1 MVWTTLTNILQ
12 KRAFRQRKE
21 GHIKLL
27 EAQVKDYEKVNAT
40 LKATQDENYQLR
52 DYIISL
58 QSRLLESQG
67 EFPQPPFNI
76 EIHHHP
82 RTGGGPPAPQQPA
95 PTAQMA
101 VPAAINQL
109 QAAAA
114 QAVAADLSGGKHPH
128 DESFLTGSPDEKR
141 ARLSTSTDLRSIAT
155 QLGASNSD
163 PLNNRPVV
171 A

>member
-1 MVWTTLTNILQ
+1 M
-12 KRAFRQRKE
+12 
-21 GHIKLL
+21 
-27 EAQVKDYEKVNAT
+27 NAS
-40 LKATQDENYQLR
+40 LKASQDENYQLR

-76 EIHHHP
+76 EIHHHQP
-82 RTGGGPPAPQQPA
+82 RTSGPPPPQQPA
-95 PTAQMA
+95 PTAQMG

-114 QAVAADLSGGKHPH
+114 QAVAADLTGGKHPH

-141 ARLSTSTDLRSIAT
+141 ARLSASTDLRSIAT
-155 QLGASNSD
+155 QLGQASNSD
-163 PLNNRPVV
+163 PLNNNRPVV

>member
-1 MVWTTLTNILQ
+1 MLTNSLQ

-27 EAQVKDYEKVNAT
+27 EAQVKDYEKVNAS
-40 LKATQDENYQLR
+40 LKACQDENYQLR

-76 EIHHHP
+76 DIHHHS
-82 RTGGGPPAPQQPA
+82 RNSGPPAPQQPA

-101 VPAAINQL
+101 VPSPAINQL

-114 QAVAADLSGGKHPH
+114 QAVAADLTPGNQPH

-141 ARLSTSTDLRSIAT
+141 ARLNANTDLRSIAT

>member
-1 MVWTTLTNILQ
+1 MGKPLTNILQ

-40 LKATQDENYQLR
+40 LKAVQEENYQLR

-58 QSRLLESQG
+58 QSRLLESQN
-67 EFPQPPFNI
+67 EIPQPPFNI

-82 RTGGGPPAPQQPA
+82 RNSGGPPPPQQPA

-114 QAVAADLSGGKHPH
+114 QAVAADISGGKHPH
-128 DESFLTGSPDEKR
+128 DESFLSGSPDEKR
-141 ARLSTSTDLRSIAT
+141 TRLSANTDLRVIAT

-163 PLNNRPVV
+163 SLSNRPVV

>member
-1 MVWTTLTNILQ
+1 M
-12 KRAFRQRKE
+12 
-21 GHIKLL
+21 
-27 EAQVKDYEKVNAT
+27 KDYEKVNAT
-40 LKATQDENYQLR
+40 LKAVQDENYQLR

-82 RTGGGPPAPQQPA
+82 RNGGPPAPQQPA

-114 QAVAADLSGGKHPH
+114 QAVAADISGGKHAH
-128 DESFLTGSPDEKR
+128 DESFLPGSPDEKR
-141 ARLSTSTDLRSIAT
+141 ARLNTNTTDLRSIAT

-163 PLNNRPVV
+163 SLNNRPVV
-171 A
+171 T